1 VKPKRLSISS
11 KLRLAGAA
19 KAASGVKTSPGAAEV
34 HTAYTP
40 PNFTPPST
48 SCDSRTKKGS
58 DAVVA
63 ADPGVAAAIA
73 SCRELRDSIGRT
85 AAFNKLSARM
95 TAEDVQRHYG
105 WREQLRDSFA
115 QLFMLWDIRATGRQI
130 TEVQAEDLDRGR
142 SCARRIQE
150 RIR

>member
-1 VKPKRLSISS
+1 
-11 KLRLAGAA
+11 
-19 KAASGVKTSPGAAEV
+19 
-34 HTAYTP
+34 
-40 PNFTPPST
+40 
-48 SCDSRTKKGS
+48 
-58 DAVVA
+58 
-63 ADPGVAAAIA
+63 
-73 SCRELRDSIGRT
+73 
-85 AAFNKLSARM
+85 M

-115 QLFMLWDIRATGRQI
+115 QLFMLWDIRGTGRQI

>member
-1 VKPKRLSISS
+1 M
-11 KLRLAGAA
+11 
-19 KAASGVKTSPGAAEV
+19 
-34 HTAYTP
+34 
-40 PNFTPPST
+40 
-48 SCDSRTKKGS
+48 
-58 DAVVA
+58 AV
-63 ADPGVAAAIA
+63 DPGVAAAIA
-73 SCRELRDSIGRT
+73 SCRQLRDSIGRT

-150 RIR
+150 RIRLQILLICASDSADPEPVLWILHEFFSDIPNINFIFVFPSCKHVRLHILTRYFFLGNF